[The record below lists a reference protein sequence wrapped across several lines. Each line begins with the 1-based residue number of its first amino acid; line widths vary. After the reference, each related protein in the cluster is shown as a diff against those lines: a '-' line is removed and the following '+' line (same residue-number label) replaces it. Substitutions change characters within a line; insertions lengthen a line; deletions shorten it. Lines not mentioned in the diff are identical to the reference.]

1 MIICVVYCG
10 ILWYI
15 RMKQGL
21 INIEKCVLLCLTM
34 VLSLSSLKGNNN
46 KTSKVQQKS
55 RWEKKSKENLP
66 FLCKVLVITLRAWTA
81 CRWRLPWKPY

>member
-1 MIICVVYCG
+1 MIICVVYCGIG

-46 KTSKVQQKS
+46 KTSKVQHKS
-55 RWEKKSKENLP
+55 RWEKRVKKIYH
-66 FLCKVLVITLRAWTA
+66 FYVKYW
-81 CRWRLPWKPY
+81 